1 MEILQRKPVQIA
13 LAFIAGFAIG
23 LFIFGWWL
31 TPVKWV
37 DGGPQHLR
45 EDFRRSYL
53 NSVADSF
60 ALTGNVADANAA
72 FSGWDEAAVGVCNLA
87 DVTVDPVQQDELR
100 RLATALNN
108 GSGCPN
114 TTDPVEEEGSGFN
127 PILCILGIILLAI
140 LGGIFYLYNRQ
151 HSGVSSSSSFGPK
164 DTGGAD
170 LPDKQLMA
178 DSGGDNVATTP
189 IARFRTAY
197 KRGHDSYDDSFSIEN
212 AQGDFL
218 GECGVGISESIGMDS
233 PKNVTAFEVWL
244 FDKNDIR
251 TETKVIMSE
260 HAFNDEA
267 IRAKLA
273 TKGDPVL
280 AAPGE
285 TIVLETATLIINA
298 EVTEMDYGAG
308 ALPDGSHFEN
318 FTVELSAWAK
328 DGDHDEPDIQGHIDT
343 MLDF

>member
-1 MEILQRKPVQIA
+1 METLQKQPVQIA
-13 LAFIAGFAIG
+13 LAFVIGFAIG
-23 LFIFGWWL
+23 LFVFGWGI
-31 TPVKWV
+31 TPVKFT
-37 DGGPQHLR
+37 DGGPQDML
-45 EDFRRSYL
+45 ESYQA
-53 NSVADSF
+53 NYINAIADSYATTRDVAKAREAF
-60 ALTGNVADANAA
+60 AVWPEADQATCDL
-72 FSGWDEAAVGVCNLA
+72 SQVV
-87 DVTVDPVQQDELR
+87 VDPVQRQKLTD
-100 RLATALNN
+100 LAVALN
-108 GSGCPN
+108 GQGCVVTLIPPE
-114 TTDPVEEEGSGFN
+114 DEGGGLS
-127 PILCILGIILLAI
+127 PILCILGVILLAI
-140 LGGIFYLYNRQ
+140 LGAILYLYNRQ
-151 HSGVSSSSSFGPK
+151 HSGLSSTSSFGPK
-164 DTGGAD
+164 GTSTVAVPEKE
-170 LPDKQLMA
+170 LVL
-178 DSGGDNVATTP
+178 DSDSDVATTP

-233 PKNVTAFEVWL
+233 PKNVAAFEVWL

-251 TETKVIMSE
+251 TETKVIMSQ
-260 HAFNDEA
+260 HAFTDEA

-308 ALPDGSHFEN
+308 ALPPDSHFEH

-343 MLDF
+343 MLDY